1 LCTAPIDDIYD
12 ISGCEAAILIFSAP
26 IYILEPILIFS
37 APIFDIVGAER
48 QFYNISAQQLLF

>member
-1 LCTAPIDDIYD
+1 MIFIN
-12 ISGCEAAILIFSAP
+12 ISGCEAAILIFSVP